1 MSLHIH
7 LDLVGGIAGDMFLS
21 AITDAHPELSEGL
34 LGMFQALDLPGGV
47 TYRFMERNDG
57 VFRGRGFVSD
67 EPHDPGEHTHFP
79 QLCNRIR
86 NCQISDVVA
95 SRAIT
100 IFTLLAE
107 AESRVHGVPLEK
119 VNFHEVGAWDSVIDI
134 VGAAYLIEMLDSTWS
149 CGAVP
154 LGGGYVR
161 TAHGSLPIPAP
172 ATSVLLEGFECLDDG
187 LSGERVTPTGA
198 AILRH
203 LRGYEGSAAVRGK
216 LLFSGIGF
224 GTSKLA
230 GKSNILRALVFDT
243 GRGKTQDDK
252 VGIVEFE
259 VDDQPPEELAYAL
272 DLVREKVGVLDVVQ
286 WPFFGKKNR
295 IGVHVQILCLPEC
308 LNDVQNACLL
318 ETCTIGLRWRTEERR
333 VLPRRIVTVKEGGED
348 IRVKVVDLPEGGI
361 SVKAEHEDVRRVTGG
376 KEKRQAVKLGAEKK
390 AREHND

>member
-1 MSLHIH
+1 MLLHTH

-34 LGMFQALDLPGGV
+34 LGMFQDLDIPEGV
-47 TYRFMERNDG
+47 TYSFQERNDG
-57 VFRGRGFVSD
+57 VFRGRGFVTN
-67 EPHDPGEHTHFP
+67 EPRNPGEHTHFP
-79 QLCNRIR
+79 QLCNRLR
-86 NCQISDVVA
+86 NCRITDAVA

-107 AESRVHGVPLEK
+107 AESRVHGVPLDK
-119 VNFHEVGAWDSVIDI
+119 VNFHEVGAWDSLIDI
-134 VGAAYLIEMLDSTWS
+134 VGAAYLIDLLDSSWS
-149 CGAVP
+149 CGVVP

-172 ATSVLLEGFECLDDG
+172 ATAILLEGFECLDDG

-203 LRGYEGSAAVRGK
+203 LRDYEPSTPVRGK

-230 GKSNILRALVFDT
+230 GKSNILRALVFDA
-243 GRGKTQDDK
+243 GQGQTQADT

-272 DLVREKVGVLDVVQ
+272 DLVREKPGVLDVVQ

-295 IGVHVQILCLPEC
+295 IGIHVQILCVPEC

-333 VLPRRIVTVKEGGED
+333 VLPRRTVTVNEGDKD
-348 IRVKVVDLPEGGI
+348 IRVKVVDLPDGGV
-361 SVKAEHEDVRRVTGG
+361 SVKAEHEDVKLITGG
-376 KEKRQAVKLGAEKK
+376 KERRHSVKLGAEKK

>member
-1 MSLHIH
+1 MLLHTH

-34 LGMFQALDLPGGV
+34 LGMFQDLDIPEGV
-47 TYRFMERNDG
+47 TYSFQERNDG
-57 VFRGRGFVSD
+57 VFRGRGFVTN
-67 EPHDPGEHTHFP
+67 EPRNPGEHTHFP
-79 QLCNRIR
+79 QLCNRLR
-86 NCQISDVVA
+86 NCRITDAVA

-107 AESRVHGVPLEK
+107 AESRVHGVPLDK
-119 VNFHEVGAWDSVIDI
+119 VNFHEVGAWDSLIDI
-134 VGAAYLIEMLDSTWS
+134 VGAAYLIDLLDSSWS
-149 CGAVP
+149 CGVVP

-172 ATSVLLEGFECLDDG
+172 ATSILLEGFECLDDG

-203 LRGYEGSAAVRGK
+203 LRDYEPSTPVRGK

-230 GKSNILRALVFDT
+230 GKSNILRALVFDASQ
-243 GRGKTQDDK
+243 GQTQADT
-252 VGIVEFE
+252 VGVVEFE

-272 DLVREKVGVLDVVQ
+272 DLVREKPGVLDVVQ

-295 IGVHVQILCLPEC
+295 I
-308 LNDVQNACLL
+308 
-318 ETCTIGLRWRTEERR
+318 
-333 VLPRRIVTVKEGGED
+333 
-348 IRVKVVDLPEGGI
+348 
-361 SVKAEHEDVRRVTGG
+361 S
-376 KEKRQAVKLGAEKK
+376 
-390 AREHND
+390 